1 MEFLTIAKIL
11 AGVLIALFAVG
22 VVIKIT
28 VNWNNS
34 SNRSIRFTSQ
44 KHNKA
49 GRDIIGG
56 DSIKKTS
63 K

>member
-1 MEFLTIAKIL
+1 MELVTIVKIV

-28 VNWNNS
+28 ANWNDS
-34 SNRSIRFTSQ
+34 SNRSMRITSQ
-44 KHNKA
+44 KNNKA